1 MNEHL
6 TNPNPTDS
14 QGVEGGAA
22 NDDAP
27 VGRILSRREVLAL
40 FGLAGS
46 ALLVGC
52 APGQPP
58 AATATLLPAEAATAV
73 AIAADPTVQSEVAAA
88 VASVEAVNAATAPD
102 CVVRPEMT
110 EGPYFVDTQL
120 NRADIRVDPA
130 DGSTKEGIALALA
143 FRVSAISNSTCTPHA
158 GATVDVWH
166 CDAAGVYSGV
176 RDRSLD
182 TTGQKWLRGYLVT
195 DANGSA
201 DFTTIYPG
209 WYPGRAVHIHFKI
222 RTKGVDGADYEFTSQ
237 LFFDEATT
245 DQVHAQPPYAAKGQ
259 RNTPNAK
266 DGIFPN
272 GSAQMLLTPTEA
284 GGAYATRFDIA
295 LDLSDAR
302 IGASE

>member
-6 TNPNPTDS
+6 TNPNPTDPQS
-14 QGVEGGAA
+14 ADDSA
-22 NDDAP
+22 DNDDAP

-46 ALLVGC
+46 VVLVGC

-58 AATATLLPAEAATAV
+58 AATATPMPAEAATAV

-102 CVVRPEMT
+102 CIVRPEMT

-143 FRVSAISNSTCTPHA
+143 FRVSAISNSACTPLE
-158 GATVDVWH
+158 GAIVDVWH

-176 RDRSLD
+176 SDRSFA
-182 TTGQKWLRGYLVT
+182 TTGQKWLRGYLLT

-222 RTKGVDGADYEFTSQ
+222 RTKGADGTDYEFTSQ

-245 DQVHAQPPYAAKGQ
+245 DKVHAQPPYAARGQ
-259 RNTPNAK
+259 RNTPNVR
-266 DGIFPN
+266 DSIYPN
-272 GSAQMLLTPTEA
+272 GGAQMLLTPTATGGGYEA
-284 GGAYATRFDIA
+284 RFEIA
-295 LDLSDAR
+295 LDLSDER
-302 IGASE
+302 VGASE